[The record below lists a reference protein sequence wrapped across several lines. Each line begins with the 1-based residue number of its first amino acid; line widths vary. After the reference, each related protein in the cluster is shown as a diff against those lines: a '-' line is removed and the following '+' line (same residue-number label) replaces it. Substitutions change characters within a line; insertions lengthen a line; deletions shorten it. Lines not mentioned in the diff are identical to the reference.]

1 MLSLSNSRPSRTRSQ
16 LRQTTRQRRQLLTS
30 SEQTNASQ
38 LLVEQLSQ
46 RLLIN
51 DVKNI
56 AIYLSNDGELET
68 QLVIDWCWQ
77 QGIAT
82 YVPVIHPF
90 SKGHLL
96 FLHYHQDSVMTA
108 NKYGIIEPKLNVL
121 DIIPTQDLD
130 IIFTPLVAF
139 DTKGNRIGMGGGF
152 YDRTL
157 AKWYQDYSNNINAT
171 PRPIGIAHDCQKVDQ
186 IPTEVWDIPL
196 PEIIT
201 PTQHFIFNL
210 DK

>member
-1 MLSLSNSRPSRTRSQ
+1 MSNSTLISPNQ
-16 LRQTTRQRRQLLTS
+16 LRKTIRQRRQQLTAP
-30 SEQTNASQ
+30 EQVKASQ
-38 LLVEQLSQ
+38 LLLEQLAQ

-51 DVKNI
+51 KVKNI

-68 QLVIDWCWQ
+68 ELVIKWCWK
-77 QGIAT
+77 QGITT
-82 YVPVIHPF
+82 YLPVIHPF

-96 FLHYHQDSVMTA
+96 FLHYHQDSVMQT
-108 NKYGIIEPKLNVL
+108 NKYGILEPKLNIQN
-121 DIIPTQDLD
+121 IIPAQNLD

-157 AKWYQDYSNNINAT
+157 AKWYQDYRTNPHAT
-171 PRPIGIAHDCQKVDQ
+171 PRPIGIAHDCQKVED
-186 IPTEVWDIPL
+186 IPTQSWDIPL

-201 PTQHFIFNL
+201 PTQHFTFSL
-210 DK
+210 HK